1 MYVGMYVS
9 VPVCACARACAVGS
23 AFGRARTRDWN
34 MKVTEPTPPPAG
46 SAAAS
51 PPEADAEIT
60 ARLSRDSLARVME
73 EMRTRD
79 PAVSSWASALPARRF
94 TVLSSGF
101 PGTDR
106 VRTRTNSSCEHANRA
121 RGDGKALGARA
132 RSNANLVSDC
142 EFLAG
147 LI

>member
-1 MYVGMYVS
+1 MLVRVRVLLAARS
-9 VPVCACARACAVGS
+9 DVPEQE
-23 AFGRARTRDWN
+23 TN

-79 PAVSSWASALPARRF
+79 PAVLGERPACPTLYGAIKWIPGNGPRPHSHEFLMRARKSGARRRQ
-94 TVLSSGF
+94 S
-101 PGTDR
+101 
-106 VRTRTNSSCEHANRA
+106 
-121 RGDGKALGARA
+121 
-132 RSNANLVSDC
+132 
-142 EFLAG
+142 AG
-147 LI
+147 SQSEV

>member
-23 AFGRARTRDWN
+23 ASGRARTRDWN

-79 PAVSSWASALPARRF
+79 PRARLGRAPCLPDALRCYQVDSRERTASALARIPHASTQIGREA
-94 TVLSSGF
+94 TAKRWEPERGL
-101 PGTDR
+101 
-106 VRTRTNSSCEHANRA
+106 TRTW
-121 RGDGKALGARA
+121 
-132 RSNANLVSDC
+132 
-142 EFLAG
+142 
-147 LI
+147 